1 MIFKIKFLLSMFKF
15 LLSKSE
21 YKFIKKADIIV
32 SSSDSD
38 KAYFYD
44 NKFYSPA
51 IDPFA
56 EYLKDKNYTLVAI
69 STPGSK
75 LFKDQTSLQYLNIN
89 REYYFSK
96 IKSYF
101 LGKKE
106 EVFFW
111 KKILE
116 KIKPK
121 IIICIQPKHELC
133 VAAKLSKITIVDL
146 QHGLVDTSVYY
157 NLKNPYG
164 RKGLPNSILCWDI
177 NTKNYLKKILPSVP
191 SIVFGNPWITKFQQ
205 KNSNKFI
212 YIENKKLDLI
222 KSKKP
227 VVIITLQWKKNFSK
241 KNIDIPNHVV
251 ESLRILLNKGW
262 NCWIRF
268 HPAHVKEFNRSTLH
282 QNWNKTTKLNIN
294 FSNVYDVTDFALP
307 YLLKFSNVHITN
319 YSSAIIESK
328 ILKVNSYIW
337 CDDKKILF
345 SIKSYLNSKYI
356 NNAPKNRNKLVSVL
370 SRHKIKKKLLFNY
383 LNNSEIK
390 YKSFINNFKL

>member
-1 MIFKIKFLLSMFKF
+1 
-15 LLSKSE
+15 
-21 YKFIKKADIIV
+21 
-32 SSSDSD
+32 
-38 KAYFYD
+38 
-44 NKFYSPA
+44 
-51 IDPFA
+51 
-56 EYLKDKNYTLVAI
+56 
-69 STPGSK
+69 
-75 LFKDQTSLQYLNIN
+75 
-89 REYYFSK
+89 
-96 IKSYF
+96 
-101 LGKKE
+101 
-106 EVFFW
+106 
-111 KKILE
+111 
-116 KIKPK
+116 
-121 IIICIQPKHELC
+121 
-133 VAAKLSKITIVDL
+133 
-146 QHGLVDTSVYY
+146 
-157 NLKNPYG
+157 
-164 RKGLPNSILCWDI
+164 LPNSILCWDI

-191 SIVFGNPWITKFQQ
+191 SIVLGNPWITKFQQ